1 MNKDVLKLNHINDFL
16 YIYVQMITLI
26 VQLQTNNDLNWENF
40 GQYKGSVTNL
50 TKTHGLITLIL

>member
-1 MNKDVLKLNHINDFL
+1 MNKNVLKLNHINDFL

-26 VQLQTNNDLNWENF
+26 VQLQTNNDLNWEYF
-40 GQYKGSVTNL
+40 GQNKVSVTNL